1 MANVANKIPKIDPKA
16 KDVLMLLGAGTF
28 LAASIIFPGLP
39 MVAKPFID
47 IAKEA
52 EKHKR
57 QKEWEKYNLW
67 RLRQMIKR
75 MQKSKYVEIK
85 EENGMAQVKIT
96 EFGKKRLLV
105 YDLEKIQLSEA
116 NWDGKWRLIIYD
128 VKKAKRTNSETFRRA
143 ILKLNLLKL
152 QKSVYLTPFK
162 CEDEIEYLRQLFDIG
177 TEVQI
182 LTVGKLENE
191 TAYRRY
197 FGI

>member
-1 MANVANKIPKIDPKA
+1 MANAASKISKIDPKA
-16 KDVLMLLGAGTF
+16 RDVLMLLGAGTF

-39 MVAKPFID
+39 MAAKPFID
-47 IAKEA
+47 AAKEA
-52 EKHKR
+52 ERNKR

-85 EENGMAQVKIT
+85 EEKGTAQVKIT

-128 VKKAKRTNSETFRRA
+128 VKKAKRVNSETFRRTL
-143 ILKLNLLKL
+143 LKLNLLKL

-162 CEDEIEYLRQLFDIG
+162 CEDEVEYLRQLFDIG

-191 TAYRRY
+191 A
-197 FGI
+197 

>member
-1 MANVANKIPKIDPKA
+1 MAKKAGKIPKIDPRA
-16 KDVLMLLGAGTF
+16 KDVLILLGTGTF

-47 IAKEA
+47 AANQNERPKT
-52 EKHKR
+52 

-85 EENGMAQVKIT
+85 EENGIPQVKIT

-105 YDLEKIQLSEA
+105 YDLEKIHLSETS
-116 NWDGKWRLIIYD
+116 WDGKWRLIIYD
-128 VKKAKRTNSETFRRA
+128 VKKAKRVNSETFRRTL
-143 ILKLNLLKL
+143 LKLNLLKL

-182 LTVGKLENE
+182 PTVGKLENE
-191 TAYRRY
+191 VAYKSY

>member
-1 MANVANKIPKIDPKA
+1 MAKKAGKIPKIDPRA
-16 KDVLMLLGAGTF
+16 KDVLILLGTGTF

-47 IAKEA
+47 AANQNERPKT
-52 EKHKR
+52 

-85 EENGMAQVKIT
+85 EENGIPQVKIT

-105 YDLEKIQLSEA
+105 YDLEKIHLSETS
-116 NWDGKWRLIIYD
+116 WDGKWRLIIYD
-128 VKKAKRTNSETFRRA
+128 VKKAKRVNSETFRRTL
-143 ILKLNLLKL
+143 LKLNLLKL

-191 TAYRRY
+191 VAYKSY

>member
-1 MANVANKIPKIDPKA
+1 M
-16 KDVLMLLGAGTF
+16 
-28 LAASIIFPGLP
+28 
-39 MVAKPFID
+39 
-47 IAKEA
+47 
-52 EKHKR
+52 
-57 QKEWEKYNLW
+57 
-67 RLRQMIKR
+67 
-75 MQKSKYVEIK
+75 EIK
-85 EENGMAQVKIT
+85 EENGTAQVKIT
-96 EFGKKRLLV
+96 EFGEKRLLV